1 MVHEQHRLTIP
12 YNAEYSVSQLR
23 MMLREA
29 EGILGQPIT
38 AEEWDRL

>member
-12 YNAEYSVSQLR
+12 SNAAYSVPQLR

-29 EGILGQPIT
+29 EGILGRPIT
-38 AEEWDRL
+38 AEEWHQL

>member
-12 YNAEYSVSQLR
+12 SNAEYSVSQLR
-23 MMLREA
+23 MMPREA
-29 EGILGQPIT
+29 EGILGRPIT